1 MADGSVAV
9 VNDPLF
15 NAVTTFRVDRLLADG
30 STDAAFG
37 HYTAP
42 VGGFLVGTSIAGAPD
57 GDIAV
62 TTQRAGEG
70 TVRHIQGVSIP
81 DAVPLA
87 PARLLDTRPGESTV
101 DGQFAG
107 IGRAGA
113 GSVTKV
119 RIAGRGGIPA
129 DAAAAMVNLTVVSPG
144 GAGYATIFP
153 CTPTPPNASNINYTS
168 GAVVANSVTA
178 TLDANGDA
186 CIFTL
191 AAADLLIDSNGFV
204 PSDSGIGTL
213 TPARL
218 LDTRPGETTVDGQF
232 AGIGQA
238 TAGSV
243 TKVRIAGRG
252 GIPADATAAM
262 VNLTVVNPGGAG
274 YATIYPCTPTPP
286 NASNINYAPGT
297 FVANSVTATLDSNGD
312 VCVFTLAAADILID
326 ANAYAEAG
334 SKVGT
339 LTPARLLDTRPGE
352 ATVDGQ
358 FAGIGRAAAGSVT
371 RIHVAGRGG
380 IPAGATAAIVNLTI
394 VGPGGPGYATIYP
407 CTPTPPNAS
416 NINYGP
422 GAVVANGALAKLDAG
437 GDVCIFTLA
446 AADIIVDANG
456 YLTA

>member
-1 MADGSVAV
+1 M
-9 VNDPLF
+9 
-15 NAVTTFRVDRLLADG
+15 TTLRVDRLLADG
-30 STDAAFG
+30 STDGAFG

-107 IGRAGA
+107 IGRAEPA

-129 DAAAAMVNLTVVSPG
+129 GAAAAMVNLTVVSPG

-153 CTPTPPNASNINYTS
+153 CTPTPPERVNINYTS

-232 AGIGQA
+232 AGIGQPA
-238 TAGSV
+238 AGSV

-252 GIPADATAAM
+252 GIPTDATAAM
-262 VNLTVVNPGGAG
+262 VNLTVGQPGGAG

-286 NASNINYAPGT
+286 NASNINYVPRNVRRQQRHRHARQRWRRVCLHVGGGRHPDRRQRVCRGRLPSRHPHTGT
-297 FVANSVTATLDSNGD
+297 TA
-312 VCVFTLAAADILID
+312 
-326 ANAYAEAG
+326 
-334 SKVGT
+334 
-339 LTPARLLDTRPGE
+339 R
-352 ATVDGQ
+352 
-358 FAGIGRAAAGSVT
+358 
-371 RIHVAGRGG
+371 H
-380 IPAGATAAIVNLTI
+380 
-394 VGPGGPGYATIYP
+394 
-407 CTPTPPNAS
+407 
-416 NINYGP
+416 
-422 GAVVANGALAKLDAG
+422 AVR
-437 GDVCIFTLA
+437 
-446 AADIIVDANG
+446 
-456 YLTA
+456 